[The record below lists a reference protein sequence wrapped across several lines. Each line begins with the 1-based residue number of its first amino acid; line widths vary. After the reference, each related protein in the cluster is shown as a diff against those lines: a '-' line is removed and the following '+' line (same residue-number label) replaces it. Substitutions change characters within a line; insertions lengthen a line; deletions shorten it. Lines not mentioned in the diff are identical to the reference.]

1 MKRNLLVATLLV
13 AGAWSAL
20 VTADVQVAGSTTTL
34 GVSVTELTQVA
45 LGWSVKKSILDK
57 AVYNDVGEK
66 IGNVEDLIVSP
77 DRRVSYL
84 IVGAG
89 GFLGIGRHDVAI
101 PATQIQDT
109 GAKLVMPG
117 ATKAALKS
125 MPQFD
130 YADDTSNRDQ
140 FVANA
145 ERDIG
150 KAKVK
155 VGELDKRAAAATS
168 DAKVK
173 LDRQVVALHKDLK
186 VADEKVGEMKRAAA
200 KRWKEFEAGVSA
212 ATARLRSEI

>member
-1 MKRNLLVATLLV
+1 MKNKLLVATLLV

-66 IGNVEDLIVSP
+66 VGNVEDLIISP
-77 DRRVSYL
+77 DKRVSYL
-84 IVGAG
+84 IIGAG

-130 YADDTSNRDQ
+130 YADDTTNRDQ
-140 FVANA
+140 FVAHA

-155 VGELDKRAAAATS
+155 VGELDKKAAVATS

-173 LDRQVVALHKDLK
+173 LDQQVVALHKDLK
-186 VADEKVGEMKRAAA
+186 VADEKLGEMKRATA

-212 ATARLRSEI
+212 ATARLRSDI

>member
-1 MKRNLLVATLLV
+1 MKKKLLVATLLV

-20 VTADVQVAGSTTTL
+20 GTADVQVAGSTTTL

-57 AVYNDVGEK
+57 AVYNDIGEK
-66 IGNVEDLIVSP
+66 IGNVEDLIISP
-77 DRRVSYL
+77 DKRVSYL
-84 IVGAG
+84 IIGAG

-130 YADDTSNRDQ
+130 YADDTTIRR
-140 FVANA
+140 
-145 ERDIG
+145 ERRARHRG
-150 KAKVK
+150 GQ
-155 VGELDKRAAAATS
+155 GEGWRA
-168 DAKVK
+168 
-173 LDRQVVALHKDLK
+173 RQERSSSYQRREGQTGSAS
-186 VADEKVGEMKRAAA
+186 R
-200 KRWKEFEAGVSA
+200 SA
-212 ATARLRSEI
+212 AQRPQGRG

>member
-1 MKRNLLVATLLV
+1 MKKNLLVATLLV

-20 VTADVQVAGSTTTL
+20 VTADVKVAGSTTTL

-45 LGWSVKKSILDK
+45 LGWSAKKSILDK

-66 IGNVEDLIVSP
+66 IGNVEDLIISP
-77 DRRVSYL
+77 DKRVSYL
-84 IVGAG
+84 IIGAG

-101 PATQIQDT
+101 PSAQVQDT
-109 GAKLVMPG
+109 GTKLVMPG
-117 ATKAALKS
+117 ASKAALKA

-130 YADDTSNRDQ
+130 YADDSTNRDQ

-145 ERDIG
+145 EQDVGR
-150 KAKVK
+150 AKVK
-155 VGELDKRAAAATS
+155 VAELDKKAAVATS

-173 LDRQVVALHKDLK
+173 LDQQVVALRKDLK
-186 VADEKVGEMKRAAA
+186 VADEKLGEMKRATA

-212 ATARLRSEI
+212 AMARLRSEI

>member
-1 MKRNLLVATLLV
+1 MKKKLLVATLLV

-20 VTADVQVAGSTTTL
+20 VTADVQVAGPTTTL

-66 IGNVEDLIVSP
+66 IGNVEDLIISP
-77 DRRVSYL
+77 DKRVSYL
-84 IVGAG
+84 IIGAG

-125 MPQFD
+125 MPRFD
-130 YADDTSNRDQ
+130 YADDTTNRDQ
-140 FVANA
+140 FVASA

-155 VGELDKRAAAATS
+155 VGELEKSAAVATR

-173 LDRQVVALHKDLK
+173 LDQQSVALHKDLK
-186 VADEKVGEMKRAAA
+186 VADEKLGEMKRATA

-212 ATARLRSEI
+212 ATARLRNDI

>member
-1 MKRNLLVATLLV
+1 MKKKLLVATLLV

-66 IGNVEDLIVSP
+66 VGNVEDLIISP
-77 DRRVSYL
+77 DKRVSYL
-84 IVGAG
+84 IIGAG

-125 MPQFD
+125 MPRFD
-130 YADDTSNRDQ
+130 YADDTTNRDQ

-155 VGELDKRAAAATS
+155 VGELDKSAAVATS

-173 LDRQVVALHKDLK
+173 LDQQSVALHKDLK
-186 VADEKVGEMKRAAA
+186 VADEKLGEMKRAAA

-212 ATARLRSEI
+212 ATARLRNDI

>member
-1 MKRNLLVATLLV
+1 MRKKLLVATLLV

-20 VTADVQVAGSTTTL
+20 VAADAQVAGSTTL
-34 GVSVTELTQVA
+34 GVSVAELTQVA

-57 AVYNDVGEK
+57 TVYNDAGEK
-66 IGNVEDLIVSP
+66 VGNVEDLIISP

-84 IVGAG
+84 IIGAG

-109 GAKLVMPG
+109 GTKLVMHG
-117 ATKAALKS
+117 ATKAAIKS

-130 YADDTSNRDQ
+130 YADDASNREQ

-145 ERDIG
+145 EQDIG
-150 KAKVK
+150 RAKLK
-155 VGELDKRAAAATS
+155 VGELDKKAAVATS

-173 LDRQVVALHKDLK
+173 LDLQVVALRKDLK
-186 VADEKVGEMKRAAA
+186 VADEKVGEMKRATA
-200 KRWKEFEAGVSA
+200 KRWKEFEAGVNA

>member
-1 MKRNLLVATLLV
+1 MKKKLLVATLLV

-66 IGNVEDLIVSP
+66 VGNVEDLIISP
-77 DRRVSYL
+77 DKRVSYL
-84 IVGAG
+84 IIGAG

-109 GAKLVMPG
+109 GTKLVMAG

-125 MPQFD
+125 MPRFD
-130 YADDTSNRDQ
+130 YADDTTNRGQ

-155 VGELDKRAAAATS
+155 VGELEKSAAVATR

-173 LDRQVVALHKDLK
+173 LDQQSVALHKDLK
-186 VADEKVGEMKRAAA
+186 VADEKLGEMKRATA

-212 ATARLRSEI
+212 ATARLRNDI